1 MDNEFLN
8 KDELGHVEQKPQ
20 SGTPKTAGSKK
31 PKKQN
36 AFVQILNGEFLS
48 KEFVVDNLNFIFFV
62 LLLMLLIV
70 TKGYYG
76 KQLTQDVD
84 TAQKELNAI
93 TTDYVEAKARLEEST
108 RRYRLVQK
116 LESKGLHETMN
127 ALKVI
132 RLKKEEGGE

>member
-1 MDNEFLN
+1 MDNKLLD
-8 KDELGHVEQKPQ
+8 KDELGHVEQQPQ
-20 SGTPKTAGSKK
+20 KETVTASASKK

-76 KQLTQDVD
+76 KQLTEDVD
-84 TAQKELNAI
+84 TAQKDLNAI

-132 RLKKEEGGE
+132 RIKKEEEGE